1 MERKDAFE
9 RALDV
14 IIDEAVENCCENEID
29 ESWCEREFSETHE
42 KKMKKLFRQVGLRD
56 CMHSTWQCTK
66 RVACVAVGITVLIGV
81 SVCSVEAWRKNFVNF
96 FYDEDARNSQYN
108 YNDLGGEAYADDKL
122 RLNYIPYGFESV
134 NQNIS
139 EHSYVNLFEKDDL
152 YFTVSLTS
160 MKNQG
165 TIDTEN
171 ATVSRIDFDDCEA
184 VLVEKETANRI
195 LWQDGEIEIQIA
207 GNINSAE
214 IIKIGKNLK
223 KY

>member
-1 MERKDAFE
+1 M
-9 RALDV
+9 
-14 IIDEAVENCCENEID
+14 
-29 ESWCEREFSETHE
+29 
-42 KKMKKLFRQVGLRD
+42 
-56 CMHSTWQCTK
+56 
-66 RVACVAVGITVLIGV
+66 
-81 SVCSVEAWRKNFVNF
+81 
-96 FYDEDARNSQYN
+96 
-108 YNDLGGEAYADDKL
+108 
-122 RLNYIPYGFESV
+122 NYIPYGFESV
-134 NQNIS
+134 NLDIS

-195 LWQDGEIEIQIA
+195 LWQDGKIEIQIA